1 MRHSLGPLMSPV
13 LLMLILAA
21 GLATAQPSYYD
32 AGVSACVPGA
42 GYDHFPFC
50 NTSMPLADR
59 VHDLISRIPD
69 GVKPNLL
76 TARGHLK
83 SRGRQ
88 ALPELGVPSYY
99 WGTNCIHSSM
109 SANCTKDGRCSTSF
123 PSGPS
128 WSATFDRN
136 VMRSMAAVVG
146 RETRAFFNLGN
157 FTDNGRNGMGL
168 DCWGP
173 VANINR
179 DPRWGRHG
187 EGGTEDPFLMGQLGV
202 AWTKGLQEGED
213 QRYIQVA
220 VTIKHFDANSLEGG
234 AAADQGYDRHNFSAN
249 ISKYLLADYYWPAF
263 RASIKLG
270 KAKGVMCSY
279 NSVNGIPVCLDP
291 LMKAARAAWGFD
303 GYVTS
308 DSDAVSDAWRRHHY
322 VKSAAEASCLALKHG
337 QCDIDSGNTYYDHLL
352 EGVKAGHC
360 SMEDI
365 NRALFN
371 TLRLR
376 FELGLFDP
384 IKDQPYWMLGQGDIG
399 TDEAK
404 ELNLI
409 AALESLVLISNPGI
423 LPLKAGQR
431 LAVLGPHGNAS
442 MDLIQVDTG
451 VVCPPSPSAHAGEW
465 QAEAADA
472 GQFYCVRTPYQAIQ
486 ETNGKNG
493 TTTYVRGCDLSD
505 ELPGGFQQALAAAKL
520 ADVVILGLGISERET
535 LDPKFMEREAHDR
548 DRIDL
553 PPVQQQLA
561 NYIIALGKPT
571 VIFLLNGGMVAVE
584 DFMNKKNVA
593 LIEAFYPG
601 MEGANALAQ
610 SIFGI
615 ANRWGRM
622 PYTVYHSNWTK
633 HNSMLDHDVTHQ
645 RTYRYG
651 ADAVVPFGFGLSLS
665 TFRLAFASAPTA
677 TLPLAYGSG
686 GAVLETVEVEIR
698 NLGPLVGDEV
708 VMAYFHP
715 KKVGLT
721 MYPTKSLFDFQ
732 RVKNLQPA
740 ARITISFTITENSIL
755 LATPGGDLVRAPG
768 DYVLTFENGAGEILS
783 KDLTIHGEQVVVEP
797 FPGKVSSEIFV

>member
-1 MRHSLGPLMSPV
+1 
-13 LLMLILAA
+13 
-21 GLATAQPSYYD
+21 
-32 AGVSACVPGA
+32 
-42 GYDHFPFC
+42 
-50 NTSMPLADR
+50 
-59 VHDLISRIPD
+59 
-69 GVKPNLL
+69 
-76 TARGHLK
+76 
-83 SRGRQ
+83 
-88 ALPELGVPSYY
+88 
-99 WGTNCIHSSM
+99 
-109 SANCTKDGRCSTSF
+109 
-123 PSGPS
+123 
-128 WSATFDRN
+128 
-136 VMRSMAAVVG
+136 
-146 RETRAFFNLGN
+146 
-157 FTDNGRNGMGL
+157 
-168 DCWGP
+168 
-173 VANINR
+173 
-179 DPRWGRHG
+179 
-187 EGGTEDPFLMGQLGV
+187 
-202 AWTKGLQEGED
+202 
-213 QRYIQVA
+213 
-220 VTIKHFDANSLEGG
+220 
-234 AAADQGYDRHNFSAN
+234 
-249 ISKYLLADYYWPAF
+249 
-263 RASIKLG
+263 
-270 KAKGVMCSY
+270 
-279 NSVNGIPVCLDP
+279 
-291 LMKAARAAWGFD
+291 
-303 GYVTS
+303 
-308 DSDAVSDAWRRHHY
+308 
-322 VKSAAEASCLALKHG
+322 
-337 QCDIDSGNTYYDHLL
+337 
-352 EGVKAGHC
+352 
-360 SMEDI
+360 MEDI

-677 TLPLAYGSG
+677 TLPLAYGSD